1 MTERDLTAAQIALAW
16 LLQQG
21 EDIVPIPGTPEPDRL
36 EENAVAV
43 EIQLSRTELQRL
55 EEAFPADATPVRD
68 IPRRNEVSARLIK
81 CSNLCT
87 RRMTVTRGRS

>member
-55 EEAFPADATPVRD
+55 EEAFPADATAGERYT
-68 IPRRNEVSARLIK
+68 EK
-81 CSNLCT
+81 E
-87 RRMTVTRGRS
+87 